1 MPRPIRRH
9 GPHGLSQPHR
19 PAVLPRVELE
29 ITRGRARR
37 RIRPIDGLAYLIG
50 AADDNDLVLADPQ
63 FPDSHSYLLRS
74 PLGLTLC
81 WLGEGPEITV
91 DAEPV
96 LSTAL
101 VPDGARLRTGP
112 YEFRV
117 RLVWPA
123 AGSTDDGEVPHSAVQ
138 SEVVTADP
146 GGTYPV
152 FEQPTPISLGWTG
165 SDG

>member
-1 MPRPIRRH
+1 MAYPIRRH
-9 GPHGLSQPHR
+9 GPHGPNPSR
-19 PAVLPRVELE
+19 RGTTLPKVELE

-37 RIRPIDGLAYLIG
+37 RIRPIDGLAFLIG
-50 AADDNDLVLADPQ
+50 AAEDNDLVLADPQ
-63 FPDSHSYLLRS
+63 FPESHSYLLRS

-91 DAEPV
+91 DAAPV

-117 RLVWPA
+117 RLVWPTTA
-123 AGSTDDGEVPHSAVQ
+123 AAPDGDFPQSAVQ
-138 SEVVTADP
+138 SEVVTAETT
-146 GGTYPV
+146 GTYPV

-165 SDG
+165 SDA